1 MKNYKVYLL
10 ALCLG
15 GLLINHARATNPIIM
30 DQFTADPTARVFEG
44 KIYLYPSHDD
54 MRKARAARGGQGWF
68 AMEDYHAFSS
78 ENLTDWTDHG
88 VICNQTNVPWLNG
101 RKNDDMW
108 APDCVFKNGTYYF
121 YFPVGGRIGVA
132 TSDKPYG
139 PWKVLDQPVAGASGI
154 DPCVLMDDDGTS
166 YLFTGGGGISV
177 AKLKDN
183 MIALDTPPPATNTV
197 ATNNPPGGFG
207 RGFRGSMQRVA
218 NLPNPGRT
226 TIEGP
231 FAFKRNG
238 TYYLTYPHAV
248 TVNGRQGSEELEYAI
263 STNAM
268 GPYNWVGI
276 ITDTNASGCWTE
288 HHSIVE
294 YKGQWYLFYHDNQL
308 SPNFDKNR
316 SVRVDYLNFNDDGT
330 IQKVI
335 PTLRGVGNVDAK
347 SEIQI
352 DRYSAISKEGVAVS
366 FLDPTN
372 TFAGWKISLNGT
384 NTWIQFDRV
393 DFGKYDLKSVNVR
406 SASTTGGWIEIR
418 VDNADGP
425 LLARVE
431 IGKGADW
438 KIVKAKLQSVPTGLH
453 NLFVSQKEDNQVDLD
468 WVSFE

>member
-1 MKNYKVYLL
+1 MNNSKLYLL
-10 ALCLG
+10 ALGFG
-15 GLLINHARATNPIIM
+15 GLLINSSIATNPIIM

-54 MRKARAARGGQGWF
+54 MKKARAARGGQGWF

-78 ENLTDWTDHG
+78 ENLVDWTDHG

-154 DPCVLMDDDGTS
+154 DPCVLIDDDGTS

-183 MIALDTPPPATNTV
+183 MIELDTPPPATNTV
-197 ATNNPPGGFG
+197 ATNNPTGRFG
-207 RGFRGSMQRVA
+207 RGFRSNMQRI

-248 TVNGRQGSEELEYAI
+248 SVNGQQGSEELEYAI

-288 HHSIVE
+288 HHSIVQ
-294 YKGQWYLFYHDNQL
+294 YKDQWYLFYHDKQL
-308 SPNFDKNR
+308 SPDFDKNR
-316 SVRVDYLNFNDDGT
+316 SVRIDYLTFNDDGT

-335 PTLRGVGNVDAK
+335 PTLRGVGIVDAK
-347 SEIQI
+347 SKIQI
-352 DRYSAISKEGVAVS
+352 DRYSAISPTGVAVS
-366 FLDPTN
+366 FLDVSN
-372 TFAGWKISLNGT
+372 TFAGWKIALNGR
-384 NTWIQFDRV
+384 NTWVQFDRV
-393 DFGKYDLKSVNVR
+393 DFGQNALKSVNAR
-406 SASTTGGWIEIR
+406 AISATGGSVE
-418 VDNADGP
+418 VHLDKADGP
-425 LLARVE
+425 LLAR
-431 IGKGADW
+431 ITAGAEPAW
-438 KIVKAKLQSVPTGLH
+438 QMVHANVANAPKGLH
-453 NLFVSQKEDNQVDLD
+453 DIVVTHDEDNEVALD
-468 WVSFE
+468 WISFE

>member
-1 MKNYKVYLL
+1 MKNHKLHLL
-10 ALCLG
+10 ALGLG
-15 GLLINHARATNPIIM
+15 GLLSSNTFATNPIIM

-54 MRKARAARGGQGWF
+54 MKKARAARGGQGWF

-78 ENLTDWTDHG
+78 ENLVDWTDHG

-139 PWKVLDQPVAGASGI
+139 PWKVLDQPVTGAGGI

-183 MIALDTPPPATNTV
+183 MIELDTPPPATNTV
-197 ATNNPPGGFG
+197 ATNNPPGRFG
-207 RGFRGSMQRVA
+207 RGFRSSMQRIA

-248 TVNGRQGSEELEYAI
+248 TVNGQQGAEELEYAI

-268 GPYNWVGI
+268 GPFNWVGI

-308 SPNFDKNR
+308 SPGFDKNR

-366 FLDPTN
+366 FLEPTN
-372 TFAGWKISLNGT
+372 TFAGWKISLNGA

-393 DFGKYDLKSVNVR
+393 DFGKHELKSVNVR
-406 SASTTGGWIEIR
+406 SASATGGSIEIR
-418 VDNADGP
+418 IDQADGP
-425 LLARVE
+425 LLAQVE
-431 IGKGADW
+431 IGKTADW
-438 KIVKAKLQSVPTGLH
+438 QIVKATLQSIPTGVH
-453 NLFVSQKEDNQVDLD
+453 NLFVIQHENNQVDLD